1 MVTVGSSSAI
11 NKLLWSGILKW
22 ETGNVLGEEVHENSL
37 YFLLCFALNLK
48 LLFKSLLKKKTSINL
63 QLSRWSGTDI
73 G

>member
-1 MVTVGSSSAI
+1 MR
-11 NKLLWSGILKW
+11 

-37 YFLLCFALNLK
+37 YFLLHFALNLK
-48 LLFKSLLKKKTSINL
+48 LLFKSLLKKKTYIKL